1 MSHGPQPPTGD
12 GPPRGDEAA
21 TPGPSFAASPYGA
34 TPAGHWDGPGEH
46 TAQLSAAGA
55 GGARSHRTRMSL
67 AIAAAT
73 LMVAGT
79 TVGGFL
85 LTRDGDGNPPPP
97 AAAGEADTESDGTGA
112 DADAEE
118 DADLPEGEDDG
129 APADEDEAERPSDP
143 RGSPG
148 GRPEPVS
155 GDDWQVQYLADRDV
169 VYDVPDTD
177 EWDVRSP
184 DTILGWG
191 EKEPEEEGG
200 LTTPQFVGRG
210 TALFND
216 AACGRYNSRAVT
228 AVTGARGATGT
239 ADAAEGIAH
248 VYVNGIFDPDT
259 TGEYTLVDAEPFSNA
274 QGFEGHIATGLVT
287 GYEPSEDADPEC
299 AATSAAVVAVAYL
312 DGSHDV
318 QVWFALLEREVDD
331 ALDDDTLA
339 TITDSLRHFHTN

>member
-1 MSHGPQPPTGD
+1 MSHGPQPPAGD
-12 GPPRGDEAA
+12 DPPRDEGPA
-21 TPGPSFAASPYGA
+21 TPASPTAGPYGA
-34 TPAGHWDGPGEH
+34 TGAGHWGGPGEH
-46 TAQLSAAGA
+46 TAQLSAASD
-55 GGARSHRTRMSL
+55 GGGRSHRTKMSL

-79 TVGGFL
+79 TVGGVL
-85 LTRDGDGNPPPP
+85 LTRDGGENAPPPV
-97 AAAGEADTESDGTGA
+97 AAAPGSDDGT
-112 DADAEE
+112 DA
-118 DADLPEGEDDG
+118 
-129 APADEDEAERPSDP
+129 EDEADGDEPGAGGEDGDKEGEPDGEDEERPADP
-143 RGSPG
+143 RGPTG
-148 GRPEPVS
+148 NRHEPVS
-155 GDDWQVQYLADRDV
+155 GDGWQVQYLADRDV

-191 EKEPEEEGG
+191 SKEPEDEDGF
-200 LTTPQFVGRG
+200 TTPEFVGRG

-239 ADAAEGIAH
+239 ADAAEGVAH

-287 GYEPSEDADPEC
+287 GFEPSEDADPEC

-312 DGSHDV
+312 DGSADV
-318 QVWFALLEREVDD
+318 QVWFAVLEREVDD

-339 TITDSLRHFHTN
+339 TITDSLRHFRTS